1 MNMKILLKVPLK
13 KNMQLPVR
21 HAGTPENV
29 YMDRSE
35 NTIINAL
42 VNPDKSDIIFGS
54 NLDYMV

>member
-13 KNMQLPVR
+13 KNMQ